1 MSLESASFI
10 NQLVSTNPEGADPK
24 GQGDDHLRLIKKV
37 LKETFPGFTGALTG
51 TNAQYNATVAPGAIM
66 LTGMVVMWSG
76 ALASIPAGW
85 LLCNGSGTLSN
96 GGSVPDLRD
105 RFVIGSGG
113 TTSHLSIGG
122 AATHNHTV
130 TVEGTALT
138 IDQMPS
144 HTHEDGF
151 DGYMQ
156 GVVGGGAKI
165 PIGNP
170 KITGATGGGGAHTH
184 TASTANTNHLPP
196 YVALAYI
203 IKN

>member
-10 NQLVSTNPEGADPK
+10 NQLVSTNPDGADPK

-37 LKETFPGFTGALTG
+37 LKETFPEFTGALTG

-76 ALASIPAGW
+76 SLSSIPVGW

-130 TVEGTALT
+130 TVNGTALT

-151 DGYMQ
+151 EISGEITM
-156 GVVGGGAKI
+156 GGGSRREVGRTKTTGSTGGGA
-165 PIGNP
+165 
-170 KITGATGGGGAHTH
+170 THTH